1 MVVLQRRRIRREEIL
16 PNTDSESKQNDYEEE
31 SDSLITTSSSSSIG
45 YPSTSTKN
53 PYDKAKTIG
62 EEVMKKVPSKYK
74 EESLLKDK
82 IRIT

>member
-1 MVVLQRRRIRREEIL
+1 MVVLRRRRIRREETL
-16 PNTDSESKQNDYEEE
+16 PNADSESKQDDYEEDY
-31 SDSLITTSSSSSIG
+31 DSLITTSSSSIG

>member
-1 MVVLQRRRIRREEIL
+1 MVVLRHRRIRREEIL
-16 PNTDSESKQNDYEEE
+16 PNADRESKQEDYDEDY
-31 SDSLITTSSSSSIG
+31 DSLITRSSSSIG

>member
-1 MVVLQRRRIRREEIL
+1 MVVFQRRRIRREEIL
-16 PNTDSESKQNDYEEE
+16 PNADIESKQDDYEEE
-31 SDSLITTSSSSSIG
+31 YDSLITTSSSSSIG